1 MIYNELM
8 SDFEMDEK
16 DFAADSWSLAVDS
29 SFLQQHKK
37 EVMKQQ
43 DVIYGEPRP
52 PAAPPSAGPR
62 PRPLLRRTRPRPL
75 RQALPAAARASP
87 TRPPQPLGL
96 QDPAWHPTSC
106 LQAPNRCELL
116 VSQAPS
122 LSLPS
127 SQFLGFTLHLFGAL
141 RLARDC
147 GERRCLE
154 DPVVSAGGGAG
165 AGGLKATGGLEN
177 DLRFT
182 RWSINLEGPSEPQVS
197 PEVPSL
203 VPPVVATCPL
213 SLQS

>member
-62 PRPLLRRTRPRPL
+62 PRPLRRALPAASRASPARPL

-122 LSLPS
+122 LSLPVS
-127 SQFLGFTLHLFGAL
+127 S
-141 RLARDC
+141 
-147 GERRCLE
+147 
-154 DPVVSAGGGAG
+154 
-165 AGGLKATGGLEN
+165 
-177 DLRFT
+177 
-182 RWSINLEGPSEPQVS
+182 
-197 PEVPSL
+197 
-203 VPPVVATCPL
+203 
-213 SLQS
+213 

>member
-62 PRPLLRRTRPRPL
+62 PRPL

-122 LSLPS
+122 LSFPS

-154 DPVVSAGGGAG
+154 DPVVSARGGAG

>member
-62 PRPLLRRTRPRPL
+62 PRPLLRAP
-75 RQALPAAARASP
+75 PAASRASP
-87 TRPPQPLGL
+87 ARPPQPLGL